1 MNETIKTYG
10 IYSLIVLYTLINLY
24 YKKFMNIVIFVGI
37 FVISLNIFNNIEKSI
52 IIAYILSIVW
62 GIIRNFHLLENFEQ
76 NSNKKLNK
84 SLNKNIDTTEYN
96 IKHDKDIQ
104 RLNTIENK
112 KPPKPKESYKNNKLY
127 TLSNNDN
134 NIQDINHD
142 IKNLISEGLVIKYME
157 KLRKEN
163 INMVYQK
170 RVNIMHLKP
179 ILPELASG
187 KIKLM
192 KNSIDNNNNEF
203 MNKPIIISN
212 DNYILDGHH
221 RWYVRKMYSNSNNK
235 KYSNRIINVKIID
248 MDIKTL
254 INNIREYKSTY
265 NKQLITNYKVDLNTL
280 NGVKNSLDN
289 IKKNISNIEKFYKEV
304 NNLKIV

>member
-1 MNETIKTYG
+1 
-10 IYSLIVLYTLINLY
+10 
-24 YKKFMNIVIFVGI
+24 
-37 FVISLNIFNNIEKSI
+37 
-52 IIAYILSIVW
+52 
-62 GIIRNFHLLENFEQ
+62 
-76 NSNKKLNK
+76 
-84 SLNKNIDTTEYN
+84 N
-96 IKHDKDIQ
+96 IKQDKDIQ
-104 RLNTIENK
+104 RLNTIETK
-112 KPPKPKESYKNNKLY
+112 QPPKPKESYKNNKLY
-127 TLSNNDN
+127 TSIDNDN
-134 NIQDINHD
+134 QDINHD
-142 IKNLISEGLVIKYME
+142 IKNLITEGLVIKYME

-221 RWYVRKMYSNSNNK
+221 RWYVRKMYVNSNNK
-235 KYSNRIINVKIID
+235 KYNNRIINVKIID

-254 INNIREYKSTY
+254 INNIREYKSNY

-280 NGVKNSLDN
+280 NGVKNSLNN
-289 IKKNISNIEKFYKEV
+289 IKKNISNIEKFYNEV
-304 NNLKIV
+304 NNLKVV

>member
-10 IYSLIVLYTLINLY
+10 IYSLIIIYTLINLY
-24 YKKFMNIVIFVGI
+24 YKKFMNIIIFIGI
-37 FVISLNIFNNIEKSI
+37 FVISINIFNNIEKSI

-76 NSNKKLNK
+76 NKN
-84 SLNKNIDTTEYN
+84 LNKNIDTTEYN
-96 IKHDKDIQ
+96 IKQDKDIQ
-104 RLNTIENK
+104 RLNTIETK
-112 KPPKPKESYKNNKLY
+112 QPPKPKESYKNNKLY
-127 TLSNNDN
+127 TSIDNDN
-134 NIQDINHD
+134 QDINHD
-142 IKNLISEGLVIKYME
+142 IKNLITEGLVIKYME

-221 RWYVRKMYSNSNNK
+221 RWYVRKMYVNSNNK
-235 KYSNRIINVKIID
+235 KYNNRIINVKIID

-254 INNIREYKSTY
+254 INNIREYKSNY

-280 NGVKNSLDN
+280 NGVKNSLNN
-289 IKKNISNIEKFYKEV
+289 IKKNISNIEKFYNEV
-304 NNLKIV
+304 NNLKVV

>member
-76 NSNKKLNK
+76 NSNKN
-84 SLNKNIDTTEYN
+84 LNKNIDTTEYN

-221 RWYVRKMYSNSNNK
+221 RWYVRKMYANSNNK